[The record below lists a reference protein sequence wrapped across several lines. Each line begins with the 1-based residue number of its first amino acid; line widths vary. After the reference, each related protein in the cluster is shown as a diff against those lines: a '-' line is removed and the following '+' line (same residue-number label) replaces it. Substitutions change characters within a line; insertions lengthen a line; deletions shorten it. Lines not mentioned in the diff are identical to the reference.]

1 MSQSKNHDKD
11 YSLNPIPGQT
21 KAWSRYDWFA
31 ILTLFLLTLAYFHN
45 VVIPIDYN
53 VLSDQNTDT
62 RHQLFY
68 WRYFGFNTLAKGTI
82 PLWNPYI
89 YGGTPFV
96 GGVQSAL
103 FYPLN
108 LIFLIFP
115 IYVAINYSI
124 ILHVFLSG
132 LFTYLYLRY
141 LDFQETSYLGC
152 NKITPPISPP
162 SQGGDKRGVKNP
174 AYTTRLSRSS
184 CMIAS
189 IIFMFCAPQIFHV
202 YPGHLPNL
210 CTMIW
215 LPLILLFSELF
226 IRTRNFFYALLGGVA
241 VAFNILAGHPQYFF
255 YTSIAVVIYFI
266 IRMIQEFREHRNW
279 KYVGYH
285 TAGVFILYIA
295 GVSLAAIQL
304 LPAFEMI
311 KHSARQ
317 TISYEWVGQ
326 FSFAPENFITL
337 FIPEF
342 LGDSLKTPYWGRYYL
357 WEMSLYVG
365 ILPLLLCALAS
376 FYDRSKFTKT
386 FLIMVLITA
395 ILALGKFTPLFK
407 MLYAIVPGFNM
418 FRGNSKFIFIVVF
431 SLSVLSGIGAEYLQT
446 SVFTKKKISSFFYIT
461 IGIVAAISLFLLIF
475 FLFRVGYGTW
485 YGIIHKICSLGDRY
499 TTLPS
504 LKDAGFLHATFAVA
518 TRGAVKFV
526 ILAILSLLVIGLW
539 MNGRLSRQ
547 ILIPITIALIF
558 GDLWCFGNQ
567 YMVTFDSRQCFW
579 NKEILSVLKNDPEP
593 FRITTVGHFELN
605 QGMAHDIS
613 HIGGYDANVI
623 KEYSEFI
630 NLSDGKPIEEP
641 RIVME
646 VAQISKLTN
655 LLNLKYMLLPSNVKI
670 EHPTIKPVF
679 HDSKYALF
687 QNTQALPRAFIVH
700 EAKTLQ
706 GRDAIF
712 KELSGS
718 EFDPLK
724 YVILEEPTNIIEHY
738 SSQII
743 PPISPPSQGGDE
755 GGGETFDKKEK
766 FLQGNTGKN
775 AVTKNLPQEPIPA
788 ILEYSPNSVT
798 IKATLLADGY
808 LVLGDTFY
816 PGWNAYVDGKKS
828 RVLKTNYILRSVFL
842 EKGEHTVKFIYE
854 PKSFSIGM
862 IITLTSIVILIPV
875 SIFCNSFVNR
885 IRRR

>member
-1 MSQSKNHDKD
+1 MRDKD
-11 YSLNPIPGQT
+11 YSNYSTSGLITNQW
-21 KAWSRYDWFA
+21 KAWSQYDWFA

-45 VVIPIDYN
+45 VVIPTDFS

-96 GGVQSAL
+96 GGVQSAI

-108 LIFLIFP
+108 LIFLVFP
-115 IYVAINYSI
+115 IHVAINYSI

-132 LFTYLYLRY
+132 VFTYLYLRF
-141 LDFQETSYLGC
+141 LNLKSAIPNLL
-152 NKITPPISPP
+152 S
-162 SQGGDKRGVKNP
+162 V
-174 AYTTRLSRSS
+174 ARLSRSS

-189 IIFMFCAPQIFHV
+189 ITFMFCAPQIFHV

-226 IRTRNFFYALLGGVA
+226 IRKRNSFYALMGGVA

-255 YTSIAVVIYFI
+255 YTAIAVVIYFI
-266 IRMIQEFREHRNW
+266 IRIVQEFREHRNW
-279 KYVGYH
+279 KFVGYH
-285 TAGVFILYIA
+285 TAGVFILYVA

-311 KHSARQ
+311 QHSARQ

-342 LGDSLKTPYWGRYYL
+342 LGDSLKAVYWGRYYL

-376 FYDRSKFTKT
+376 FYNRNKITKV
-386 FLIMVLITA
+386 FLILALVTT
-395 ILALGKFTPLFK
+395 ILALGKFTPLLK
-407 MLYAIVPGFNM
+407 ILYTIVPGFNM

-431 SLSVLSGIGAEYLQT
+431 SLSVLSGIGAEYLQKGI
-446 SVFTKKKISSFFYIT
+446 FTRKTISSFLYIT
-461 IGIVAAISLFLLIF
+461 IGITAAISLFLLIF
-475 FLFRVGYGTW
+475 FLFRAGYGTW
-485 YGIIHKICSLGDRY
+485 HDIIHAICSLGDRY

-504 LKDAGFLHATFAVA
+504 LKDAGFLRATFSVA
-518 TRGAVKFV
+518 TKGAVKFI
-526 ILAILSLLVIGLW
+526 ILTILSLLVIGLW
-539 MNGRLSRQ
+539 INARLKSQ

-567 YMVTFDSRQCFW
+567 YMVTFDVRKCFW
-579 NKEILSVLKNDPEP
+579 NKEILHVLKNDTEP

-655 LLNLKYMLLPSNVKI
+655 LLNLKYMLLPANVRI
-670 EHPTIKPVF
+670 EHPTIKLVF
-679 HDSKYALF
+679 RDSQYALF
-687 QNTQALPRAFIVH
+687 QNTQALPRTFIVH
-700 EAKTLQ
+700 EAKSLR

-724 YVILEEPTNIIEHY
+724 YVILEEPSRLTTNTSRENL
-738 SSQII
+738 Q
-743 PPISPPSQGGDE
+743 
-755 GGGETFDKKEK
+755 KEA
-766 FLQGNTGKN
+766 NPT
-775 AVTKNLPQEPIPA
+775 
-788 ILEYSPNSVT
+788 ILEYTPNRVA
-798 IKATLLADGY
+798 IKATLLEDGY

-816 PGWNAYVDGKKS
+816 PGWNAYVDGKKN

-842 EKGEHTVKFIYE
+842 EKGAHLVQFIYE
-854 PKSFSIGM
+854 PKSFTIGM
-862 IITLTSIVILIPV
+862 IITLTSIAILIPV
-875 SIFCNSFVNR
+875 SISCNRFVNR

>member
-1 MSQSKNHDKD
+1 MRKKNYNNYSTSNLITNQRNGWSK
-11 YSLNPIPGQT
+11 
-21 KAWSRYDWFA
+21 YDWFA
-31 ILTLFLLTLAYFHN
+31 ILTLFLLTLAYFYN
-45 VVIPIDYN
+45 VVIPTDYN

-82 PLWNPYI
+82 PLWSPYI
-89 YGGTPFV
+89 YGGTPFI
-96 GGVQSAL
+96 GGVQSAI

-108 LIFLIFP
+108 LIFLVFP
-115 IYVAINYSI
+115 IPVAINYSI

-132 LFTYLYLRY
+132 VFTYLYLRY
-141 LDFQETSYLGC
+141 LNLGMSQTKHGQTSLSV
-152 NKITPPISPP
+152 PPLSDQSEVPQTKLR
-162 SQGGDKRGVKNP
+162 SG
-174 AYTTRLSRSS
+174 LSRSS

-226 IRTRNFFYALLGGVA
+226 IRTRKIFYALLGGVA

-255 YTSIAVVIYFI
+255 YTAIAIVIYFI
-266 IRMIQEFREHRNW
+266 IRITQEFGGHRKW
-279 KYVGYH
+279 KYLGYH
-285 TAGVFILYIA
+285 TAGVFLMYVMGA
-295 GVSLAAIQL
+295 SLAAIQL

-311 KHSARQ
+311 QHSARQ

-326 FSFAPENFITL
+326 FSFAPENFITI

-365 ILPLLLCALAS
+365 ILPLLLCAVAS
-376 FYDRSKFTKT
+376 FYDRNKFTKA
-386 FLIMVLITA
+386 FLVMALITT

-407 MLYAIVPGFNM
+407 ILYAIVPGFNM
-418 FRGNSKFIFIVVF
+418 FRGNSKFIFIVAF
-431 SLSVLSGIGAEYLQT
+431 SLSVLSGIGAEYLQRG
-446 SVFTKKKISSFFYIT
+446 VFTKNISRLFNIA
-461 IGIVAAISLFLLIF
+461 IGIIAAISVFLLIF
-475 FLFRVGYGTW
+475 FLFRAGYGTW
-485 YGIIHKICSLGDRY
+485 HGIIQKICSWGDRY

-504 LKDAGFLHATFAVA
+504 LNDARFLHATFAVA
-518 TRGAVKFV
+518 TKGAVKFI
-526 ILAILSLLVIGLW
+526 ILGVLSLLAIGLW
-539 MNGRLSRQ
+539 MNGGLRSQ
-547 ILIPITIALIF
+547 ILVPIIMAVIF
-558 GDLWCFGNQ
+558 TDLWCFGNQ
-567 YMVTFDSRQCFW
+567 YMVTFDARQCFW
-579 NKEILSVLKNDPEP
+579 NKEILNVLENDPEP

-605 QGMAHDIS
+605 QGMAHNIS
-613 HIGGYDANVI
+613 NIGGYDANVI

-630 NLSDGKPIEEP
+630 NLSDGKPVKEP

-646 VAQISKLTN
+646 VAQLSRLTN
-655 LLNLKYMLLPSNVKI
+655 LLNVKYILLPAHVRL
-670 EHPTIKPVF
+670 EHPTIKLIF

-687 QNTQALPRAFIVH
+687 QNIQALPRAFIVH

-718 EFDPLK
+718 EFNPKK
-724 YVILEEPTNIIEHY
+724 YAILEEPSRLIMDTATEN
-738 SSQII
+738 
-743 PPISPPSQGGDE
+743 
-755 GGGETFDKKEK
+755 
-766 FLQGNTGKN
+766 LQ
-775 AVTKNLPQEPIPA
+775 QEPAPT

-798 IKATLLADGY
+798 IKASLLEDGY

-828 RVLKTNYILRSVFL
+828 KVLKTDYILRSVFL
-842 EKGEHTVKFIYE
+842 EKGEHVVQFVYE
-854 PKSFSIGM
+854 PKSFTAGM
-862 IITLTSIVILIPV
+862 IISLISIGVLIPV
-875 SIFCNSFVNR
+875 SVFC

>member
-1 MSQSKNHDKD
+1 MRNKN
-11 YSLNPIPGQT
+11 YSNYSASGLITTQT
-21 KAWSRYDWFA
+21 EAWSKYDWFA

-45 VVIPIDYN
+45 VVIPTDYN

-96 GGVQSAL
+96 GGVQSAI

-108 LIFLIFP
+108 LIFLIVP

-132 LFTYLYLRY
+132 VFTYLFLR
-141 LDFQETSYLGC
+141 FI
-152 NKITPPISPP
+152 K
-162 SQGGDKRGVKNP
+162 VNP
-174 AYTTRLSRSS
+174 KSEVQNPKFSTDRLSRSS
-184 CMIAS
+184 CIVSS

-215 LPLILLFSELF
+215 LPLILLFLELF
-226 IRTRNFFYALLGGVA
+226 IRTRNFLYALMGGVA
-241 VAFNILAGHPQYFF
+241 VTLNILAGHPQYFF
-255 YTSIAVVIYFI
+255 YTAIAVVIYVI
-266 IRMIQEFREHRNW
+266 IRIIQEFKEHRNW
-279 KYVGYH
+279 KFVGHH
-285 TAGVFILYIA
+285 TAGIFILYVA
-295 GVSLAAIQL
+295 GISLAAIQL

-311 KHSARQ
+311 QHSARQ
-317 TISYEWVGQ
+317 TISYEWAGQ

-357 WEMSLYVG
+357 WEMSLYIG
-365 ILPLLLCALAS
+365 IFPLLLCALAA
-376 FYDRSKFTKT
+376 FCDRNKFTKT
-386 FLIMVLITA
+386 FLIMALITT

-407 MLYAIVPGFNM
+407 ILYAIVPGFNM
-418 FRGNSKFIFIVVF
+418 FRGNSKFIFVVAF

-446 SVFTKKKISSFFYIT
+446 SVFAKKKISSFCYVT
-461 IGIVAAISLFLLIF
+461 IGIVAVISLFLLIF

-485 YGIIHKICSLGDRY
+485 HGIIHKICLLGDRY
-499 TTLPS
+499 TTLPN
-504 LKDAGFLHATFAVA
+504 LKDTGFLHATFAVA
-518 TRGAVKFV
+518 TRGAVKLI
-526 ILAILSLLVIGLW
+526 ILSILSLLVIGLW
-539 MNGRLSRQ
+539 MNGRLRRQ
-547 ILIPITIALIF
+547 ILIPIITIALIF

-579 NKEILSVLKNDPEP
+579 NKDILDVLKNDTEP

-605 QGMAHDIS
+605 QGMAHNIS

-655 LLNLKYMLLPSNVKI
+655 LLNLKYILLPAHVKI

-679 HDSKYALF
+679 RDSQYALF
-687 QNTQALPRAFIVH
+687 QNIQAMPRAFIVH
-700 EAKTLQ
+700 GAKTLQ

-712 KELSGS
+712 KELTSS
-718 EFDPLK
+718 EFNPLTC
-724 YVILEEPTNIIEHY
+724 VILEEPSRLSTK
-738 SSQII
+738 
-743 PPISPPSQGGDE
+743 
-755 GGGETFDKKEK
+755 TFKEN
-766 FLQGNTGKN
+766 LQK
-775 AVTKNLPQEPIPA
+775 EPHPT
-788 ILEYSPNSVT
+788 ILDYSPNNVT
-798 IKATLLADGY
+798 LKATLFEDGY

-816 PGWNAYVDGKKS
+816 PGWNAYVDGKKTQ
-828 RVLKTNYILRSVFL
+828 VFKTNYILRSVFL
-842 EKGEHTVKFIYE
+842 EKGNHVVKFAYE
-854 PKSFSIGM
+854 PKSFAIGM

-875 SIFCNSFVNR
+875 SVFCNSSVD
-885 IRRR
+885 RRRY

>member
-1 MSQSKNHDKD
+1 MRDKD
-11 YSLNPIPGQT
+11 YSNYSASGLITN
-21 KAWSRYDWFA
+21 KWEAWSQYDWFA

-45 VVIPIDYN
+45 VVIPTDYH

-68 WRYFGFNTLAKGTI
+68 WRYFGFNTLAKGTV

-108 LIFLIFP
+108 LIFLVFP
-115 IYVAINYSI
+115 IHVAINYSI

-132 LFTYLYLRY
+132 VFTYLYLRF
-141 LDFQETSYLGC
+141 LNLKSA
-152 NKITPPISPP
+152 ISNLQ
-162 SQGGDKRGVKNP
+162 SGV
-174 AYTTRLSRSS
+174 RLSRSS

-215 LPLILLFSELF
+215 LPLILLFSEMF
-226 IRTRNFFYALLGGVA
+226 IRTRKFFYALLGGVA
-241 VAFNILAGHPQYFF
+241 VAFTILAGHPQYFF

-266 IRMIQEFREHRNW
+266 IRIIQEFREHRNW

-285 TAGVFILYIA
+285 TAGICILYVA

-311 KHSARQ
+311 QHSARQ
-317 TISYEWVGQ
+317 TISYEWVCQ

-365 ILPLLLCALAS
+365 ILPLLLSALAS
-376 FYDRSKFTKT
+376 FYARNKFTKT
-386 FLIMVLITA
+386 FLIMALITM

-407 MLYAIVPGFNM
+407 ILYAIVPGFNM

-431 SLSVLSGIGAEYLQT
+431 SLSVLSGIGAEYLQKGI
-446 SVFTKKKISSFFYIT
+446 FTKKKISTFFYIT
-461 IGIVAAISLFLLIF
+461 IAMVAAISLFLLIF
-475 FLFRVGYGTW
+475 FVFRAGYGTW
-485 YGIIHKICSLGDRY
+485 HGIIQKICSWGDRY
-499 TTLPS
+499 TTLPN
-504 LKDAGFLHATFAVA
+504 LKDTGFLHATFAVA
-518 TRGAVKFV
+518 TRGAVKLI
-526 ILAILSLLVIGLW
+526 ILSILSLLVIGLW
-539 MNGRLSRQ
+539 MNGRLRSQ
-547 ILIPITIALIF
+547 ILIPITLALLF

-567 YMVTFDSRQCFW
+567 YMVTFDARQCFW
-579 NKEILSVLKNDPEP
+579 NKELLDALKNDTGP

-630 NLSDGKPIEEP
+630 NLSDGKPVEEP

-646 VAQISKLTN
+646 VAQLSKLTN
-655 LLNLKYMLLPSNVKI
+655 MFNLKYILLPAHVKI

-679 HDSKYALF
+679 RDAKYALF
-687 QNTQALPRAFIVH
+687 DNTQALPRAFIVH
-700 EAKTLQ
+700 SAKTLQ
-706 GRDAIF
+706 GRDAMF
-712 KELSGS
+712 KELSS
-718 EFDPLK
+718 PEFDPVK
-724 YVILEEPTNIIEHY
+724 YIVLEESTNII
-738 SSQII
+738 
-743 PPISPPSQGGDE
+743 
-755 GGGETFDKKEK
+755 
-766 FLQGNTGKN
+766 KN
-775 AVTKNLPQEPIPA
+775 ADTKNLPQEPHPA

-798 IKATLLADGY
+798 IRATLLEEGY

-828 RVLKTNYILRSVFL
+828 KVLKTNYILRSVFL
-842 EKGEHTVKFIYE
+842 EKGEHIVKFVYE
-854 PKSFSIGM
+854 PKSFAIGM
-862 IITLTSIVILIPV
+862 IITLISIGILVPV
-875 SIFCNSFVNR
+875 SVFCNSSVD
-885 IRRR
+885 RRRY

>member
-1 MSQSKNHDKD
+1 MRSKN
-11 YSLNPIPGQT
+11 YSNYSAPSLITNQWE
-21 KAWSRYDWFA
+21 AWSKYDWFA

-45 VVIPIDYN
+45 VVIPTDFS

-96 GGVQSAL
+96 GGVQSAI

-108 LIFLIFP
+108 LIFLVFP
-115 IYVAINYSI
+115 IHVAINYSI

-132 LFTYLYLRY
+132 VFTYLYLRF
-141 LDFQETSYLGC
+141 LNLKSA
-152 NKITPPISPP
+152 ISN
-162 SQGGDKRGVKNP
+162 QQLHT
-174 AYTTRLSRSS
+174 ARLSRSS
-184 CMIAS
+184 CIISS

-226 IRTRNFFYALLGGVA
+226 IRKMNFFYTLLGGVA
-241 VAFNILAGHPQYFF
+241 VALNILAGHPQYFF
-255 YTSIAVVIYFI
+255 YTAIAVVIYFI
-266 IRMIQEFREHRNW
+266 IRIIQEFREHRNW
-279 KYVGYH
+279 KFVGYH
-285 TAGVFILYIA
+285 TAGVFILYVA

-311 KHSARQ
+311 QHSARQ

-342 LGDSLKTPYWGRYYL
+342 LGDSLKAVYWGRYYL

-376 FYDRSKFTKT
+376 FYNRNKITKV
-386 FLIMVLITA
+386 FLILALVTT
-395 ILALGKFTPLFK
+395 ILALGKFTPLLK
-407 MLYAIVPGFNM
+407 ILYTIVPGFNM

-431 SLSVLSGIGAEYLQT
+431 SLSVLSGIGAEYLQKGI
-446 SVFTKKKISSFFYIT
+446 FTRKKISSFLYIT
-461 IGIVAAISLFLLIF
+461 IGITAAISLFLLIF
-475 FLFRVGYGTW
+475 FLFRAGYGTW
-485 YGIIHKICSLGDRY
+485 HDIIHAICSLEDRY

-504 LKDAGFLHATFAVA
+504 LNDAGFLHATFSVA
-518 TRGAVKFV
+518 TKGAVKFI
-526 ILAILSLLVIGLW
+526 ILTILGLLVMGLW
-539 MNGRLSRQ
+539 INARLKRQ
-547 ILIPITIALIF
+547 ILIPITIALLF

-567 YMVTFDSRQCFW
+567 YMVIFDARQCFW
-579 NKEILSVLKNDPEP
+579 NKEVLNVLKNDPEP

-655 LLNLKYMLLPSNVKI
+655 LLNLKYMLLPANVRI

-679 HDSKYALF
+679 RDSQYALF
-687 QNTQALPRAFIVH
+687 RNTQALPRAFIVH
-700 EAKTLQ
+700 KAKTLQ

-712 KELSGS
+712 KELSNS
-718 EFDPLK
+718 EFDPK
-724 YVILEEPTNIIEHY
+724 EYVILEEPSRLTTNTSRENL
-738 SSQII
+738 Q
-743 PPISPPSQGGDE
+743 
-755 GGGETFDKKEK
+755 KEA
-766 FLQGNTGKN
+766 NPT
-775 AVTKNLPQEPIPA
+775 
-788 ILEYSPNSVT
+788 ILEYTPNRVT
-798 IKATLLADGY
+798 IKATLLEDGY

-828 RVLKTNYILRSVFL
+828 KVLKANYILRSVFL
-842 EKGEHTVKFIYE
+842 EKGEHVIKFIYE
-854 PKSFSIGM
+854 PKSFTIGM
-862 IITLTSIVILIPV
+862 IITLISIGILVPV
-875 SIFCNSFVNR
+875 SVFCNSSVD
-885 IRRR
+885 RRRY

>member
-1 MSQSKNHDKD
+1 MLDK
-11 YSLNPIPGQT
+11 YSDNYSASGLITTQT
-21 KAWSRYDWFA
+21 EAWSKYDWFA
-31 ILTLFLLTLAYFHN
+31 ILTLFLLTLAYFYN

-68 WRYFGFNTLAKGTI
+68 WRYFGFNTLAKGII

-96 GGVQSAL
+96 GGVQSAI

-108 LIFLIFP
+108 LIFLVFP
-115 IYVAINYSI
+115 IHVAINYSI

-132 LFTYLYLRY
+132 AFTYLYLRY
-141 LDFQETSYLGC
+141 LSFPETRYPNR
-152 NKITPPISPP
+152 NKITPPISPL
-162 SQGGDKRGVKNP
+162 SQGGDERGDKTLAGTN
-174 AYTTRLSRSS
+174 RISRSS

-226 IRTRNFFYALLGGVA
+226 IRTRKFFYALLGGFA
-241 VAFNILAGHPQYFF
+241 VTLNILAGHPQYFF
-255 YTSIAVVIYFI
+255 YTAIAVIIYFI
-266 IRMIQEFREHRNW
+266 VRIIQEFRGHGDW

-285 TAGVFILYIA
+285 TAGVFILYVA
-295 GVSLAAIQL
+295 GISLAAVQL
-304 LPAFEMI
+304 LPAIEMF

-342 LGDSLKTPYWGRYYL
+342 FGNSLKTPYWGRYYL

-365 ILPLLLCALAS
+365 ILPLLLSVLAS
-376 FYDRSKFTKT
+376 CRNRNKFTKT
-386 FLIMVLITA
+386 FLIMALITA

-407 MLYAIVPGFNM
+407 ILYTVVPGFNM
-418 FRGNSKFIFIVVF
+418 FRGNSKFIFIVAF

-446 SVFTKKKISSFFYIT
+446 NVFTKKKIPSFLYTT
-461 IGIVAAISLFLLIF
+461 IGIVSAISLFLLIF
-475 FLFRVGYGTW
+475 FLFRAGYGTW
-485 YGIIHKICSLGDRY
+485 YGIIQKICSLGDRY
-499 TTLPS
+499 TTLPN
-504 LKDAGFLHATFAVA
+504 LNDAGFLHATFAIA
-518 TRGAVKFV
+518 TRGAVKCI
-526 ILAILSLLVIGLW
+526 ILSILSLLVIGLW
-539 MNGRLSRQ
+539 MNGRLRKQ
-547 ILIPITIALIF
+547 ILIPITIAVLF

-567 YMVTFDSRQCFW
+567 YMVTFDFRQCFW
-579 NKEILSVLKNDPEP
+579 NKEMLNVLKNDPEP

-605 QGMAHDIS
+605 QGMAHNIS

-646 VAQISKLTN
+646 VTQLSRLTN
-655 LLNLKYMLLPSNVKI
+655 LLNLRYILLPASARI
-670 EHPTIKPVF
+670 EHPMIKPVF
-679 HDSKYALF
+679 HDSQYALF
-687 QNTQALPRAFIVH
+687 YNTQALPRAFIVH
-700 EAKTLQ
+700 KAKTLQ

-718 EFDPLK
+718 AFDPK
-724 YVILEEPTNIIEHY
+724 EYVILEGPTNIIEL
-738 SSQII
+738 SSRKIT
-743 PPISPPSQGGDE
+743 PPLSPPSQGGDE
-755 GGGETFDKKEK
+755 GGRETFDKKEK
-766 FLQGNTGKN
+766 FLQGNTIKN
-775 AVTKNLPQEPIPA
+775 ADTKNLPQEPIPA

-798 IKATLLADGY
+798 IKATLLEDGY

-828 RVLKTNYILRSVFL
+828 KVLKTNYILRSVFL
-842 EKGEHTVKFIYE
+842 EKGEHIVKFVYE
-854 PKSFSIGM
+854 PKSFVIGM
-862 IITLTSIVILIPV
+862 IITLISIGILVPV
-875 SIFCNSFVNR
+875 SVFCNSSVD
-885 IRRR
+885 RRRY